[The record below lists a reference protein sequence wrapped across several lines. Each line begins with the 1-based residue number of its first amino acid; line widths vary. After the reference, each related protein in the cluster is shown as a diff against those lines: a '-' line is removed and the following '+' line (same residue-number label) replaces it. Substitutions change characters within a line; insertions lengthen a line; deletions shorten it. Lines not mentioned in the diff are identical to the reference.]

1 VNRGGANL
9 NGAISYASTPR
20 GTSDQQ
26 DDEERNMR
34 KLYGV
39 AVFVAA
45 LVVAGAVA
53 AQGMLV
59 DAAADKVIAKYQAAS
74 CDQLKAQK
82 SEPPTEKEKIA
93 LDLLRADSKARVAFV
108 DKIAA
113 PVLNKMFECSLIP

>member
-1 VNRGGANL
+1 LAQVASNL
-9 NGAISYASTPR
+9 NGATGNASTSP
-20 GTSDQQ
+20 GTADQQ
-26 DDEERNMR
+26 DDEECNM
-34 KLYGV
+34 KKSFGAAISLS
-39 AVFVAA
+39 A
-45 LVVAGAVA
+45 LVIAGAVA

-82 SEPPTEKEKIA
+82 SDPPTEKEKIA
-93 LDLLRADSKARVAFV
+93 LDLLRDDTKARVAFV